1 MPRNQMKNCEHYGC
15 RKQAKQRFCSAVCRV
30 AFHNA
35 RRPAA
40 EKIKVTCGACA
51 KVFMGRPDQKTC
63 SATCRSRLFR
73 NRHAAPMPDPVT
85 LGVDAF
91 EWSRATPFSPAEL
104 RRKMQHQTLAPG
116 VSYSWL
122 PEKPAK
128 VKTRPA
134 KANTDQLPFDFNAD
148 AATTEPPS
156 GASD

>member
-1 MPRNQMKNCEHYGC
+1 MARNQMKHCQNYGC
-15 RKQAKQRFCSAVCRV
+15 RKQAKQRFCSAACRV

-40 EKIKVTCGACA
+40 EKIKVTCGACN
-51 KVFMGRPDQKTC
+51 KVFLGRPDQKTC
-63 SATCRSRLFR
+63 SATCRSRVFR
-73 NRHAAPMPDPVT
+73 NRHAAPSPDLVMP
-85 LGVDAF
+85 GKDAF

-128 VKTRPA
+128 VRTRPA
-134 KANTDQLPFDFNAD
+134 NANTDQMPFDFNTD
-148 AATTEPPS
+148 PATTEPPP

>member
-1 MPRNQMKNCEHYGC
+1 MKHYQHYGC
-15 RKQAKQRFCSAVCRV
+15 RKQAKQRFCSVACRV

-35 RRPAA
+35 RRPVA
-40 EKIKVTCGACA
+40 EKIKVTCGACS

-73 NRHAAPMPDPVT
+73 NRHAAPVTDPVT
-85 LGVDAF
+85 SGGGAF
-91 EWSRATPFSPAEL
+91 EWSHATPFSPAEL
-104 RRKMQHQTLAPG
+104 RRKMQDQTLAPG

-148 AATTEPPS
+148 AATAKPS
-156 GASD
+156 SEAPE

>member
-1 MPRNQMKNCEHYGC
+1 MKYCQHYGC
-15 RKQAKQRFCSAVCRV
+15 RKQAKQRFCSVACRV

-40 EKIKVTCGACA
+40 EKIKITCGACG
-51 KVFMGRPDQKTC
+51 KVFSGRPDQKTC

-73 NRHAAPMPDPVT
+73 NRHAASTPDSVSAR
-85 LGVDAF
+85 GAAF

-116 VSYSWL
+116 VAYSWL

-128 VKTRPA
+128 VRTRA
-134 KANTDQLPFDFNAD
+134 AQANTDQLLFDFTAD
-148 AATTEPPS
+148 RAAPDPS
-156 GASD
+156 LEASD

>member
-1 MPRNQMKNCEHYGC
+1 MKYCQHYGC
-15 RKQAKQRFCSAVCRV
+15 RKQAKQRFCSVACRV

-35 RRPAA
+35 RRPVA
-40 EKIKVTCGACA
+40 EKIKVTCGVCS

-73 NRHAAPMPDPVT
+73 NRHAAPVTDPVT
-85 LGVDAF
+85 SGVGAF
-91 EWSRATPFSPAEL
+91 EWSYATPFSPAEL
-104 RRKMQHQTLAPG
+104 RRKMQDQTLAPG

-148 AATTEPPS
+148 AATAKPS
-156 GASD
+156 SEAPE

>member
-1 MPRNQMKNCEHYGC
+1 MNQCQHYGC
-15 RKQAKQRFCSAVCRV
+15 RKQAKQRFCSVACRV

-40 EKIKVTCGACA
+40 EKIKVTCGACS
-51 KVFMGRPDQKTC
+51 KVFLGRPDQKTC

-73 NRHAAPMPDPVT
+73 NRHAATTPAAT
-85 LGVDAF
+85 SGVDAF

-104 RRKMQHQTLAPG
+104 RRKMQYQTLTPG

-128 VKTRPA
+128 VKIRPA
-134 KANTDQLPFDFNAD
+134 QANTDQLPFDFNAD
-148 AATTEPPS
+148 TASADPS
-156 GASD
+156 PEASD